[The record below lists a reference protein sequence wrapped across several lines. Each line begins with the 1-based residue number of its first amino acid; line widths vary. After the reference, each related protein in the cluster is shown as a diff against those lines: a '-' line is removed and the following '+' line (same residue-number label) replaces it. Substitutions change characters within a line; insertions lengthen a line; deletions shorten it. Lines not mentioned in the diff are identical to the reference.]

1 MANRRF
7 QRMQS
12 LEREVKK
19 LYARI
24 TTDGSGDVVSIKGVG
39 VESVSHASNVYTIV
53 LEDRYVEFLGASA
66 ISGVSASWHV
76 DSETVSSDK
85 EVVVEASAAQAS
97 TVVYVELNLKNT
109 TVER

>member
-24 TTDGSGDVVSIKGVG
+24 TTDAAGDVVSVKGVG
-39 VESVSHASNVYTIV
+39 IEEVTHASNVYTIV
-53 LEDRYVEFLGASA
+53 LEDRYVEFFGAKPS
-66 ISGVSASWHV
+66 SGVSASWH
-76 DSETVSSDK
+76 TVSESVSTDK
-85 EVVVEASAAQAS
+85 EVVIEASAAQADT
-97 TVVYVELNLKNT
+97 TVQVEINLKNT